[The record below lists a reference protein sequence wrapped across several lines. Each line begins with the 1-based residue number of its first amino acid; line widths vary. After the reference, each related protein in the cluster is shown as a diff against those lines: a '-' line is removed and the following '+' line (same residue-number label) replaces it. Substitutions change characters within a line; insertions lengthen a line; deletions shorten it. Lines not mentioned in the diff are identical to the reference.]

1 MAESQEMK
9 PLEEARSEVLSTVRV
24 LGSETVPIWEALGRI
39 LAADVIAPE
48 DVPPFPNSAMDGFAV
63 RAEDV
68 SSPGAVLEVL
78 GDLQAGY
85 TTETEVGPG
94 EAIKIMTGA
103 PIPSGADTVVRVED
117 TAAEGSKVEI
127 AVAVES
133 GTSVRPAG
141 GDVKR
146 DQLVF
151 EAGTRLTPMHIGVLA
166 TIGVA
171 KPKVFKR
178 PRVAYMSTG
187 DELAPVET
195 PTLVPGGIRDSNR
208 PMLRALLE
216 EAGAELIDLGIVPDD
231 PDVLRGALDSG
242 SQADVMVSTGGVSM
256 GDYDVTKLV
265 LVGDAGVEFWKI
277 AIQPAKPFAF
287 GRVGAAL
294 FFGLPGNPVSVL
306 VSFEQF
312 LRPALL
318 RMQGARAVLRPQ
330 MVAVAGE
337 DLDTD
342 PEKTVFVRVLVEGLA
357 DGVPRVIKSGGQS
370 SNVLSA
376 AAAADAFAVVPEGVA
391 AVRSGE
397 PVTIEMFKWPEARE
411 WADGR

>member
-1 MAESQEMK
+1 MAEGQEMK
-9 PLEEARSEVLSTVRV
+9 PLETARSEVLSAVRV
-24 LGSETVPIWEALGRI
+24 LGTETVPIWEARGRV
-39 LAADVIAPE
+39 LSADVIAPE

-63 RAEDV
+63 RADDV

-103 PIPSGADTVVRVED
+103 PIPRGADTVVRVED
-117 TAAEGSKVEI
+117 TATAGSKVEI
-127 AVAVES
+127 AVAVDT

-151 EAGTRLTPMHIGVLA
+151 EAGTRLTPMHVGVLA

-171 KPKVFKR
+171 KPEVFKR

-187 DELAPVET
+187 DELTPVET
-195 PTLVPGGIRDSNR
+195 PTLAPGGIRDSNR

-216 EAGAELIDLGIVPDD
+216 EAGAELLDLGIVPDD
-231 PDVLRGALDSG
+231 PDLLRAALDRG
-242 SQADVMVSTGGVSM
+242 SRANVMVSTGGVSM

-265 LVGDAGVEFWKI
+265 LEGDAGVEFWKI

-287 GRVGAAL
+287 GRVGDAL

-342 PEKTVFVRVLVEGLA
+342 PEKTVIVRVLVEGLVE
-357 DGVPRVIKSGGQS
+357 GVPTVIKSGGQS

-391 AVRSGE
+391 TVKRGE
-397 PVTIEMFKWPEARE
+397 PVTIEMFKWPETRE
-411 WADGR
+411 WFDGR

>member
-1 MAESQEMK
+1 MKTLES
-9 PLEEARSEVLSTVRV
+9 ARSEVLAAVGVLESESVSIGEARGRV
-24 LGSETVPIWEALGRI
+24 LAS
-39 LAADVIAPE
+39 DVIAGE

-63 RAEDV
+63 RAVDV
-68 SSPGAVLEVL
+68 ASPGATLEVL
-78 GDLQAGY
+78 GDLQAGS
-85 TTETEVGPG
+85 TTEVVVGTG

-103 PIPSGADTVVRVED
+103 PMPKGADTVVKVED
-117 TAAEGSKVEI
+117 TITDGSKVEI
-127 AVAVES
+127 GIAVEP

-141 GDVKR
+141 GDVIR

-151 EAGTRLTPMHIGVLA
+151 EKGTRLTPMHIGVLA

-171 KPKVFKR
+171 NPEVFRR

-195 PTLVPGGIRDSNR
+195 THLGPGGIRDSNR
-208 PMLRALLE
+208 PMLKALLE
-216 EAGAELIDLGIVPDD
+216 EAGAELIDLGIVSDD
-231 PDVLRGALDSG
+231 PDLLRSALDRG
-242 SQADVMVSTGGVSM
+242 SRSDLIVSTGGVSM

-265 LVGDAGVEFWKI
+265 LEGDAGVGFWKI

-287 GRVGAAL
+287 GRVGDAV

-318 RMQGARAVLRPQ
+318 RMQGARAILRPQ
-330 MVAVAGE
+330 MVAVTAE

-342 PEKTVFVRVLVEGLA
+342 PEKTVFVRVVVEGLA
-357 DGVPRVIKSGGQS
+357 EGVPKVKKSGGQS

-376 AAAADAFAVVPEGVA
+376 AAAADAFAVVPRGVA
-391 AVRSGE
+391 TIERGG
-397 PVTIEMFKWPEARE
+397 PVTIEMFKWPETRE
-411 WADGR
+411 WLDGR